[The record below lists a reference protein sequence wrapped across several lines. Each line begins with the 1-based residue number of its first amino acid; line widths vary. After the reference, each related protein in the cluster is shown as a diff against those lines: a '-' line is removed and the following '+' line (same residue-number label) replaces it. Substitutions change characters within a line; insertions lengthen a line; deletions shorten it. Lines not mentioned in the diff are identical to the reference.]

1 MSPRGGAAEG
11 SAGSVSGDARHT
23 REVGAEDQQ
32 GTRRRGRPPAS
43 DSAETRQAIID
54 GARRLFGERGF
65 GAVTNKDLAAH
76 AGVTTGALY
85 HYVESK
91 LDLYLCVHRDVQLRI
106 YRRFQEAEAS
116 QETFIGKLGA
126 ILDAAGEMH
135 EEDPSLA
142 RFVGA
147 VRADV
152 QRHPEIGD
160 ALERHHAAR
169 ERFFLEIVECG
180 IRTGEIHPDDRL
192 LVREF
197 VRVILVGL
205 TEGRSEAPGTQR
217 LANESI
223 LRALRGTLVRPETGS
238 SEH

>member
-1 MSPRGGAAEG
+1 MG
-11 SAGSVSGDARHT
+11 V
-23 REVGAEDQQ
+23 EDQP

-43 DSAETRQAIID
+43 DSAETRQTIID

-76 AGVTTGALY
+76 AGITTGALY

-116 QETFIGKLGA
+116 QESFIGKLGA

-169 ERFFLEIVECG
+169 EQFFLEIVECG
-180 IRTGEIHPDDRL
+180 IRTGEIDPDDRL
-192 LVREF
+192 IVREF
-197 VRVILVGL
+197 IRVILVGL
-205 TEGRSEAPGTQR
+205 TEARSEAPGTQR
-217 LANESI
+217 LANEGI
-223 LRALRGTLVRPETGS
+223 LRALRGTLVQPVPGAS
-238 SEH
+238 DH